1 MQDGA
6 ASTPVLPSLMADI
19 YRESEEE
26 EQALGIHYSL
36 PVSAGLQSNSQT
48 FGDLGAS
55 PPGDDVAHPYH
66 ELEPNSEVMP
76 TTGHHY
82 HLLDV
87 REKGFWCC
95 MR

>member
-1 MQDGA
+1 MQDGSA
-6 ASTPVLPSLMADI
+6 VNTPVVPAADI
-19 YRESEEE
+19 YRDSEGE
-26 EQALGIHYSL
+26 EQTFGIQYSV
-36 PVSAGLQSNSQT
+36 PVSAGLQSNASM

-55 PPGDDVAHPYH
+55 PPGDPVVHPYH

-87 REKGFWCC
+87 CEKAHEHIS
-95 MR
+95 